1 MTHKHV
7 LITGAARGIGRAI
20 ALAFADAGWDL
31 GLIALK
37 NTQALEEI
45 AAIAREKGRRCLIMT
60 GDVGDPAVCEHFYN
74 EARAALGPIDC
85 LINNAGIA
93 HIGLLSDM
101 SIHEW
106 QHLMDVNLNSLFYI
120 SRQVIPEMVS
130 AQEGSIINISSVWGV
145 CGASC
150 EAAYSASKGA
160 VNAFTK
166 ALGKELAPSHIQ
178 VNAIACGVIDTDMN
192 HLLSEEDRA
201 ELIEEIPACRMGSP
215 EEVASLAL
223 ALAGKH
229 PYLNGQVIVLDGGW
243 I

>member
-1 MTHKHV
+1 MTPKNV
-7 LITGAARGIGRAI
+7 LITGAARGIGKAI
-20 ALAFADAGWDL
+20 SLAFAEAGWNL

-45 AAIAREKGRRCLIMT
+45 AATVRSMGQKCMIMT
-60 GDVGDPAVCEHFYN
+60 GDIGDPIVCEHFYK
-74 EARAALGPIDC
+74 EASEMLGSINC

-101 SIHEW
+101 SIDEW
-106 QHLMDVNLNSLFYI
+106 QQLINVNLNSVFYM
-120 SRQVIPEMVS
+120 SRQVIPGMVA
-130 AQEGSIINISSVWGV
+130 AQSGSIINISSVWGV

-150 EAAYSASKGA
+150 ETAYSASKGA

-166 ALGKELAPSHIQ
+166 ALGKELAPSHVQ

-192 HLLSEEDRA
+192 HLLSEEERLA
-201 ELIEEIPACRMGSP
+201 LIEEIPACRMGKP
-215 EEVASLAL
+215 EEVAAL
-223 ALAGKH
+223 ALQLTGSH

>member
-45 AAIAREKGRRCLIMT
+45 AAIAREKGRRCMIMT

-106 QHLMDVNLNSLFYI
+106 QHLMDVNLNSLFYM

-223 ALAGKH
+223 ALAGEH

>member
-1 MTHKHV
+1 MTHKNV

-20 ALAFADAGWDL
+20 ALAFADAGWNL
-31 GLIALK
+31 GLITLK
-37 NTQALEEI
+37 NTKSLEEI
-45 AAIAREKGRRCLIMT
+45 AEAVRDMGQQCMIMT
-60 GDVGDPAVCEHFYN
+60 GDIGDPDVCARFYK
-74 EARAALGPIDC
+74 EARMALGPISC

-101 SIHEW
+101 SIDEW
-106 QHLMDVNLNSLFYI
+106 QHLMNVNLNSLFYM

-130 AQEGSIINISSVWGV
+130 VQSGSIINISSVWGI

-150 EAAYSASKGA
+150 ETAYSASKGA
-160 VNAFTK
+160 VNSFTK

-192 HLLSEEDRA
+192 HLLSEEERT
-201 ELIEEIPACRMGSP
+201 ELVEEIPACRMGTP
-215 EEVASLAL
+215 KEVASLAL
-223 ALAGKH
+223 ELAGSH

>member
-1 MTHKHV
+1 MTHKNV
-7 LITGAARGIGRAI
+7 LITGAARGIGRAL
-20 ALAFADAGWDL
+20 ALAFAADGWDL
-31 GLIALK
+31 GLIALR
-37 NTQALEEI
+37 NTQSLEEI
-45 AAIAREKGRRCLIMT
+45 ATIVRAQGRRCTIMT
-60 GDVGDPAVCEHFYN
+60 GDVGDSVVCERFYK
-74 EARAALGPIDC
+74 EARAVLGPIDC
-85 LINNAGIA
+85 LVNNAGIA

-101 SIHEW
+101 SIDEW
-106 QHLMDVNLNSLFYI
+106 QHLMNVNLNSLFYM

-130 AQEGSIINISSVWGV
+130 AQNGSIINISSVWGV

-150 EAAYSASKGA
+150 ETAYSASKGA

-201 ELIEEIPACRMGSP
+201 ELVDEIPACRMGRP
-215 EEVASLAL
+215 EEVAAL
-223 ALAGKH
+223 ALQLAGSH